1 MFPLYLCYFTF
12 GFCMSFGSIAM
23 NFEMMETLKFTPVEM
38 TMAVGV
44 VAAPWCIKPVF
55 GLISDKYLIFDW
67 GKRRPYIS
75 ACGFLLAYIYMLI
88 PKFLETKSSM
98 VASMTMISFLLC
110 FADVCADCITVD
122 HVKKEKVKGKTQGNC
137 WTSRALGSVLGSTF
151 GGSVYQK
158 YGTKVVFQIMSF
170 PVLLMAIFIWN
181 LQINTTDAPQTLF
194 KKISKSVYKKRA
206 LVFGIFMINVAPS
219 YGPFY
224 TYYLRQKLKYTP
236 KDFQWMSLSSALSFL
251 ASTFLYRT
259 YFLKVE
265 PLKLMWWACILSI
278 TCQFVQVLVAINVT
292 SSIYIVVID
301 TIGRSFF
308 EMLLMM
314 PVIVAVA
321 KHAKE
326 GIEGTFYALL
336 MSVSNLSNVISDELG
351 GLFGNMFGVTRES
364 FDNLGYLVILC
375 TLIDLILQIYII
387 NNRSFASYLQVQEP
401 KDRMRHQKDNKETSD
416 YQEVFEDRTLEMS
429 DYTRDSSVNLYQD
442 DIPEMLDYTRDSS
455 VNENADHTLET

>member
-23 NFEMMETLKFTPVEM
+23 NFEMMEHLKFSPVEM

-75 ACGFLLAYIYMLI
+75 ACGILLAYMYMLI
-88 PKFLETKSSM
+88 PKFIETKSTM
-98 VASMTMISFLLC
+98 VASMTLISFLLC

-122 HVKKEKVKGKTQGNC
+122 FVKHEKVKGTTQGSC
-137 WTSRALGSVLGSTF
+137 WTSRALGSVMGSTF
-151 GGSVYQK
+151 GGTIYQR

-181 LQINTTDAPQTLF
+181 LKINTEKAPETLF
-194 KKISKSVYKKRA
+194 KKIAKSVYKKRA
-206 LVFGIFMINVAPS
+206 LVFGVFMINIAPS

-224 TYYLRQKLKYTP
+224 TYFLRQELKYSP
-236 KDFQWMSLSSALSFL
+236 EDFQWISLASALSFL
-251 ASTFLYRT
+251 ASTFLYRS
-259 YFLKVE
+259 FLLKLD
-265 PLKLMWWACILSI
+265 PLKLMKWACISSI
-278 TCQFVQVLVAINVT
+278 TCQFVQILVAT
-292 SSIYIVVID
+292 KLTPSRAVVIID
-301 TIGRSFF
+301 SIGQSFF
-308 EMLLMM
+308 GMLLMM

-321 KHAKE
+321 RHAKE

-351 GLFGNMFGVTRES
+351 GVIGNLFGVTRDS
-364 FDNLGYLVILC
+364 FDNLGYLVLLC
-375 TLIDLILQIYII
+375 TVVDLLIQWYVI
-387 NNRSFASYLQVQEP
+387 NNMSFSSYLQVVEP
-401 KDRMRHQKDNKETSD
+401 KESTLRGKPLD

-429 DYTRDSSVNLYQD
+429 DYTPETSVNL
-442 DIPEMLDYTRDSS
+442 
-455 VNENADHTLET
+455 DHTPET

>member
-1 MFPLYLCYFTF
+1 MFPLYICYFTF

-23 NFEMMETLKFTPVEM
+23 NFEMMEHLKFTPVEM

-75 ACGFLLAYIYMLI
+75 MCGLLLAYIYMLI
-88 PKFLETKSSM
+88 PRFLETKSSM

-122 HVKKEKVKGKTQGNC
+122 NVKKEKVKGKTQGNC

-181 LQINTTDAPQTLF
+181 LQINTIEAPQTLF

-224 TYYLRQKLKYTP
+224 TYYLRQRLKYSP
-236 KDFQWMSLSSALSFL
+236 EDFQWISLSSALSFL

-278 TCQFVQVLVAINVT
+278 ACQFVQVLVAINVT
-292 SSIYIVVID
+292 SSIYIVIID

-336 MSVSNLSNVISDELG
+336 MSISNLSNVVSDELG

-375 TLIDLILQIYII
+375 TMVDLIIQIYVI
-387 NNRSFASYLQVQEP
+387 NNRSFASYLQVQGP
-401 KDRMRHQKDNKETSD
+401 KDRTHHRENNKETSD
-416 YQEVFEDRTLEMS
+416 YREVFEDRTLEMS
-429 DYTRDSSVNLYQD
+429 DYTRDSSANAD
-442 DIPEMLDYTRDSS
+442 WDHTPEMSDYRRDSS
-455 VNENADHTLET
+455 VNLDRDHTPET